1 MLDDMEIVDT
11 SGVRLCNTISLL
23 IPAYSYHINCAWT
36 QEVPL
41 PAIEEFTCRLLIA
54 LQEVLP
60 GEIQEYF
67 GLSKRECEVLI
78 ETLLRNKLAA
88 YTNEGLLAPSGILMD
103 RTKGDPEI
111 PPRLTKYEER
121 TETVVFEALTVSIMP
136 SNSYNRSRFGLRQ
149 LPIPAENQSPAPE
162 VITEAFGRQ
171 YRAFLDHSRRQEHE
185 IKNTRLYKVGGC
197 STGRFVQIPIDL
209 EIWLRP
215 TKEGDVEVLKKVA
228 ERVSGARQRPLSM
241 GVEAKISDYLN
252 SVKMPSK
259 GMSLIRY
266 CTLFDDHVLDK
277 YVDERGL
284 DLNRWLIDHANRKT
298 GYGSPATRSIIG
310 PIFNL
315 NNKITLDRMLDDLS
329 TDWKPGAVHRAFWL
343 SSSAPFWGANGY
355 LLSEFCNEVAKR
367 LTEDRKGRGVI
378 AAIMPFEGR
387 EDLGTLKQSF
397 HTRLPNAIAYEG
409 SDLQTQVEIFLV
421 PGQLAVVQYHV
432 QPDVESAITVPIGY
446 ITIDKERITK
456 IETYLDNLVRSRGKP
471 VLGWTDAGLT
481 VEAILGDCRSNFCEA
496 NRKPVLSLGKA
507 SLERRAQAKPDDEAG
522 GELPS

>member
-1 MLDDMEIVDT
+1 MHDDMEIVDT
-11 SGVRLCNTISLL
+11 SGVRLCNMISLL

-78 ETLLRNKLAA
+78 ETLLRNKLAT
-88 YTNEGLLAPSGILMD
+88 YTNEGMLVPSGILMD
-103 RTKGDPEI
+103 RTQGDPEI
-111 PPRLTKYEER
+111 PPRLTQYEER

-136 SNSYNRSRFGLRQ
+136 PNSYNRSRFGLRQ
-149 LPIPAENQSPAPE
+149 LPIPTENQSPAPE

-171 YRAFLDHSRRQEHE
+171 YRAFLDHSRRQE

-241 GVEAKISDYLN
+241 EVEAKISDYLN

-266 CTLFDDHVLDK
+266 CALFDDHVLNK
-277 YVDERGL
+277 YIDQRGL
-284 DLNRWLIDHANRKT
+284 DLSRWLIDHANRKT
-298 GYGSPATRSIIG
+298 GYGSPTTRSLIG
-310 PIFNL
+310 PIFSP

-329 TDWKPGAVHRAFWL
+329 TDWKPEEVHRAFWL

-355 LLSEFCNEVAKR
+355 LLNEFCNDVAKR
-367 LTEDRKGRGVI
+367 LTEDRKGHGII
-378 AAIMPFEGR
+378 AAIMPS
-387 EDLGTLKQSF
+387 EDIVTLKQSF

-432 QPDVESAITVPIGY
+432 QPDVESSITVPIGY
-446 ITIDKERITK
+446 ITIDEERITK
-456 IETYLDNLVRSRGKP
+456 VETYLDNLVKSRGKP

-481 VEAILGDCRSNFCEA
+481 VEKILGDCRSNFCVV
-496 NRKPVLSLGKA
+496 NRRPILSMEK
-507 SLERRAQAKPDDEAG
+507 SSVERRALAKRN
-522 GELPS
+522 GEGESSC